1 MPFVRVIFIALT
13 TYEKDYWR
21 ADSAPANQND
31 PEQTKAFSG
40 YVSLYQLLQEFID
53 AAQSACR
60 VGIGIALF
68 RFCVGQL
75 TLVLTARNNLL
86 AARRMQFKFNPILSE
101 FAAFSFVGNQIACS
115 LLGFVIVF
123 VFVTMMM
130 MGFLFRPLRVIIGY
144 SLLGVLSIIIFSVAD
159 LIFK

>member
-1 MPFVRVIFIALT
+1 MPFVRVLFNALT
-13 TYEKDYWR
+13 TYEKDYYR
-21 ADSAPANQND
+21 ADSAPVNQND
-31 PEQTKAFSG
+31 PEQIKAFSD
-40 YVSLYQLLQEFID
+40 YISMYQLLQEFID

-60 VGIGIALF
+60 VGIGIALC